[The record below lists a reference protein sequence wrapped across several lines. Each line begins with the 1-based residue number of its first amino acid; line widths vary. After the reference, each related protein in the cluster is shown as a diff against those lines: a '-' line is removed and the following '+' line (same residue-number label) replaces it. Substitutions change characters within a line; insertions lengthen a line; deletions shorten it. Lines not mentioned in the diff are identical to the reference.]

1 MSLSLILND
10 ARSRIIIKLIKN
22 LDCLQL
28 LIAINRSGSL
38 FRSFLRAETVNETLS
53 SNLMIISTVSL
64 TSLFCAFSSYS
75 EARKENIMDVNAQK
89 TKIPSRGKLGDRLQ
103 KVSSLLSVAAILMT
117 VSLFVR
123 TETNSK
129 MLDSKFMLKIQEMG
143 NALESVRAACQV
155 LRKDSDL
162 FKSRSFRRE
171 FS

>member
-123 TETNSK
+123 TETNTK

>member
-64 TSLFCAFSSYS
+64 TSLFCAFSSHS

-162 FKSRSFRRE
+162 FKSRSFSRK

>member
-162 FKSRSFRRE
+162 FKSRSLRRE